1 MKPEATEFFPQREAE
16 PKIYAYELTDVASH
30 EGYLKVGYT
39 TRSVLERVSEQTKTI
54 ALEYRIVGEWSAM
67 RKDGSGEAFSDHDVH
82 DILVRRGFQR
92 KGEEWF
98 KCSIADVEAAILGLQ
113 TGTENEEKRTRDFP
127 MREEQERAV
136 RKTMEYF
143 EQVTKED
150 GDRKDPKFLWNAKM
164 RFGKTFATYQLTKA
178 MEMSRVLV
186 ITFKPAV
193 KTAWREDLLT
203 HRDFEGW
210 QFISAPEKIG
220 GATIDEQYAEAD
232 KSRPI
237 VCFGSFQDFLGEENG
252 GIKAKNKWVHE
263 INWDLIVFDE
273 YHFGAWRDTAKK
285 LFAQDEDV
293 YEADIDESSEKFKS
307 ERLAT
312 MDETWLPITANHY
325 LYLSGT
331 PFRALNS
338 GEFMEEQIF
347 NWTYS
352 DEQRAKAEWDDD
364 AGPNPY
370 AALPRMVM
378 LAYKIPESIS
388 SIADGGEF
396 NEFDLN
402 EFFAT
407 EVKGRSA
414 QFKHKENVQ
423 KWLDL
428 IRGAYLETAVD
439 DLKLGAK
446 KPAMPFSDA
455 RLLNVLSH
463 TLWFMQDVASCI
475 AMKNLLAERQN
486 KFYHDYEVI
495 VCAGNEAG
503 MGAKALE
510 PVRNG
515 MGDALKT
522 KTITL
527 SCGKLMTGVTVRPW
541 TGIFMLRN
549 LKSPETYF
557 QAAFRVQSPWEVT
570 GDDGKKEIV
579 KKECYVFDFALDRAL
594 RQISDYSCNLD
605 VNETNPE
612 KKVADFIQFLPVLA
626 YDGSTM
632 HPVDAGQIL
641 DMAMSGTS
649 ATMLARKWESA
660 LLVNVDNITL
670 GRIMGN
676 KEAMDAI
683 LKIEGFRGLNLKNDI
698 ETIINKSEK
707 VKQAKRDNP
716 PQTRKEKEEL
726 SKEEKDYKS
735 KRKLIQEKLIK
746 FATRIPVF
754 MYLTDAREMCLKEVI
769 SNVEPDLFRKVTGL
783 EVKDFEL
790 LVSLNV
796 FNESRMNE
804 AVYYFKR
811 YEDPSI
817 RYAGVDKHESDERV
831 GLFSTSISR
840 AAYDAMAGESME
852 STDSEEKR
860 THRIEEALAA
870 FNEGKWGKGY
880 ALAKKTDMKDAQ
892 VQYYIGYCT
901 QFGLGT
907 DKNEGKAIGWYQISS
922 AKGNAMA
929 QYRLGFC
936 YELGI
941 GTAIDLEKAFKW
953 YKASAEGGDADGQ
966 YNVGDMYEYG
976 KGVEKNLKEAFRW
989 YKAAAENGNPM
1000 AQNKLGCCY
1009 DNGTGIEEN
1018 GFESLRWFKAAA
1030 EQGDASAMY
1039 NVGRCYEYGRG
1050 VEKNLSI
1057 AREWYAKAAELGDED
1072 AKKKLAELY
1081 ERKAEDASL
1090 IDKAPDYKSILGDI
1104 LERLSDHERQI
1115 IDFRFG
1121 ITDGQCRTRAEI
1133 GRLYRKSALT
1143 IHRIECRALRRLK
1156 VFLSRMRTHEGYEGV
1171 KRLVEELGILKVED
1185 DLCEDALDEE
1195 GEKKECE
1202 SSYLGEAL
1210 EAFKGKHWAMGMI
1223 LAEKTDLTDARLQY
1237 YMGYCNENGFG
1248 TAKDIE
1254 AAKGWY
1260 EKAAGQ
1266 GHDDANNS
1274 LLRLDGSR
1282 RMENQNVLTSD
1293 DAIELSPIDKALR
1306 AFEEERWYEG
1316 LRLAERTDMK
1326 DARIQFQMG
1335 RFYEEGYM
1343 FERNPDI
1350 AAEWYEKAAELGHEE
1365 SRRRFNRMGDGD
1377 RPFSFPED
1385 AESLVR
1391 KRCRM
1396 AAENGDAESQANWG
1410 LLLVHDD
1417 DDAAAIE
1424 WFRKSAAQ
1432 NNARGQC
1439 CLGSAYEEG
1448 RGVVKDETEA
1458 LRWYREAAKNGDYVA
1473 MMKLRLQYRE
1483 PHEAPRIP
1491 EKELREHYVKAKDGN
1506 FYKRVKTGPWLP
1518 VYPVWMPEE
1527 LRCAMDRIHGIGM
1540 KFMRRD
1546 MRRNF
1551 LGEKIFGKDGP
1562 EHEGYGSGELQKWAD
1577 RMIKEGKDP
1586 YEVNL
1591 REWFKGASDA
1601 LDYFMLG
1608 RTFEKLHEEAKR
1620 NASSYFM
1627 RFFLER
1633 LQGSMPELKRMSRRR
1648 ILETMKQK
1656 YYTIRYA
1663 PYGIP
1668 DLIF

>member
-1 MKPEATEFFPQREAE
+1 MKSEAMEFFPQREAE
-16 PKIYAYELTDVASH
+16 PKIYAYELKGVSSH

-82 DILVRRGFQR
+82 DILARRGFRR

-98 KCSIADVEAAILGLQ
+98 KCSLADVEAAILGLQ
-113 TGTENEEKRTRDFP
+113 TGTENDERRTRDFP
-127 MREEQERAV
+127 MRDEQERAV

-143 EQVTKED
+143 KQVTKED

-164 RFGKTFATYQLTKA
+164 RFGKTFATYQLAKA

-263 INWDLIVFDE
+263 RNWDLIVFDE

-293 YEADIDESSEKFKS
+293 FEAEFDESSEKFKS
-307 ERLAT
+307 ERLAA

-370 AALPRMVM
+370 APLPRMVM

-396 NEFDLN
+396 DEFNLN

-407 EVKGRSA
+407 EGKGRDA

-446 KPAMPFSDA
+446 KPAMPFSDM

-463 TLWFMQDVASCI
+463 TLWFMQDVASCM

-510 PVRNG
+510 PVRNA
-515 MGDALKT
+515 MGDALNT

-541 TGIFMLRN
+541 TGIFMLRD

-557 QAAFRVQSPWEVT
+557 QAAFRVQSPWEVM

-670 GRIMGN
+670 GRIMGS

-716 PQTRKEKEEL
+716 PQTQKEKEEL
-726 SKEEKDYKS
+726 SKEEKEYKS

-769 SNVEPDLFRKVTGL
+769 ANVEPDLFRKVTGL

-817 RYAGVDKHESDERV
+817 RYAGIDKHANDERV
-831 GLFSTSISR
+831 GLFSTSISK

-852 STDSEEKR
+852 GADGEETWR
-860 THRIEEALAA
+860 HRIDETLDA
-870 FNEGKWGKGY
+870 FKAGEWESGF

-892 VQYYIGYCT
+892 IQYYIGHCIE
-901 QFGLGT
+901 FGLGT
-907 DKNEGKAIGWYQISS
+907 DKNENKAIGWYQIAA

-929 QYRLGFC
+929 QNRLGVC

-941 GTAIDLEKAFKW
+941 GTAVDLEKAFDWYKKSAENGDASGQYNVGNMYEYGKGPEKSMGKAFKW
-953 YKASAEGGDADGQ
+953 YTESAKNGNSCAQNSLGLCYEFGKGAGRNLEAAFRWYKTSAEGGNADGQ
-966 YNVGDMYEYG
+966 FNLGDMYEYG
-976 KGVEKNLKEAFRW
+976 KGTEKNLEAAFRW
-989 YKAAAENGNPM
+989 YKAAAENGNSR
-1000 AQNKLGCCY
+1000 AQNKIGCFY
-1009 DNGTGIEEN
+1009 YNGIGIEEN
-1018 GFESLRWFKAAA
+1018 GFEALRWFKAAA
-1030 EQGDASAMY
+1030 EQGYASAMY
-1039 NVGRCYEYGRG
+1039 NVGLCYEYGKGR
-1050 VEKNLSI
+1050 KTNLNK
-1057 AREWYAKAAELGDED
+1057 AREWYVKAAEQGDED
-1072 AKKKLAELY
+1072 AKKKIAELD
-1081 ERKAEDASL
+1081 EQKGEENPSDDEDKDAL
-1090 IDKAPDYKSILGDI
+1090 RDVLNTLMD
-1104 LERLSDHERQI
+1104 RERQVV
-1115 IDFRFG
+1115 DFRFG
-1121 ITDGQCRTRAEI
+1121 ISDGCCRSVKEVA
-1133 GRLYRKSALT
+1133 RLFNMTTERVMQFEST
-1143 IHRIECRALRRLK
+1143 ALRKIKWRL
-1156 VFLSRMRTHEGYEGV
+1156 ENG
-1171 KRLVEELGILKVED
+1171 
-1185 DLCEDALDEE
+1185 DARVQF
-1195 GEKKECE
+1195 
-1202 SSYLGEAL
+1202 YLG
-1210 EAFKGKHWAMGMI
+1210 MMY
-1223 LAEKTDLTDARLQY
+1223 EKRQETGNDKLKAV
-1237 YMGYCNENGFG
+1237 
-1248 TAKDIE
+1248 K
-1254 AAKGWY
+1254 WY
-1260 EKAAGQ
+1260 RKAAGQ
-1266 GHDDANNS
+1266 GHEGAKKRLAELEKVNDEGNGEQTETPVAQIRQKNKKMRKPSVKKAYAEMNAAASDVFVSEHNIDVLEMNGLDDYLYYMEMPKGIDEDVLMEASNELFHRIGVLPEDRN
-1274 LLRLDGSR
+1274 LVLDEETEYCTVHRNEYSGKYF
-1282 RMENQNVLTSD
+1282 VLFNHPIVMGRDDCGDSVKMFGEAQRKAIAEEED
-1293 DAIELSPIDKALR
+1293 GEDVGEGEGEGGGEEECEGEEYDEAWMRQLAEDIKSGVIRSKSGEGYFVLKGEYYDAIEAGRKTTEYRDLTPRNLSLSIGIK
-1306 AFEEERWYEG
+1306 
-1316 LRLAERTDMK
+1316 TVK
-1326 DARIQFQMG
+1326 FQ
-1335 RFYEEGYM
+1335 R
-1343 FERNPDI
+1343 
-1350 AAEWYEKAAELGHEE
+1350 
-1365 SRRRFNRMGDGD
+1365 
-1377 RPFSFPED
+1377 
-1385 AESLVR
+1385 
-1391 KRCRM
+1391 
-1396 AAENGDAESQANWG
+1396 
-1410 LLLVHDD
+1410 
-1417 DDAAAIE
+1417 
-1424 WFRKSAAQ
+1424 
-1432 NNARGQC
+1432 
-1439 CLGSAYEEG
+1439 
-1448 RGVVKDETEA
+1448 
-1458 LRWYREAAKNGDYVA
+1458 
-1473 MMKLRLQYRE
+1473 
-1483 PHEAPRIP
+1483 
-1491 EKELREHYVKAKDGN
+1491 
-1506 FYKRVKTGPWLP
+1506 
-1518 VYPVWMPEE
+1518 
-1527 LRCAMDRIHGIGM
+1527 
-1540 KFMRRD
+1540 
-1546 MRRNF
+1546 
-1551 LGEKIFGKDGP
+1551 
-1562 EHEGYGSGELQKWAD
+1562 GYGHPGKPPKQMRFEVKSVRLLDASD
-1577 RMIKEGKDP
+1577 RECDP
-1586 YEVNL
+1586 YAIPPG
-1591 REWFKGASDA
+1591 FIATTIA
-1601 LDYFMLG
+1601 IHLG
-1608 RTFEKLHEEAKR
+1608 R
-1620 NASSYFM
+1620 
-1627 RFFLER
+1627 
-1633 LQGSMPELKRMSRRR
+1633 R
-1648 ILETMKQK
+1648 I
-1656 YYTIRYA
+1656 
-1663 PYGIP
+1663 G
-1668 DLIF
+1668 